1 MRQLNKILFVL
12 YFLVLF
18 FYGLLIKFLYG
29 TFLFN
34 YIKFLPEIII
44 VLFLIT
50 CFFIAKGKKG
60 FTLLDA
66 SLMVVIVTISIASIF
81 SATSF
86 KYVAVYIRDFFIPI
100 LTLVLLKNLKIDNR
114 MIRFYYKALANIGIL
129 FLVASIYFGYKQWSS
144 SYEYTS
150 NWYLN
155 KVIYGYD
162 EYSSIKISEAS
173 GRLRALG
180 LVGNSAKYGFYSIFS
195 FIFITLYYKRFH
207 HYFFSFIFALANIW
221 FSTNKT
227 ALVALLVIALAE
239 LILFYYKGKHRLII
253 FVFSFVLACIVAGMY
268 IPLHMDK
275 LRSVGERFELW
286 SDYDYI
292 SLENLIVGIDL
303 YTHFGLENGWMAVVD
318 NAYLFGFAAFGVV
331 SFIFFLFYCLKLSTK
346 TKYLIVLSIMFVLL
360 GLTTNIF
367 SGRSFFTI
375 YCLLAGIELSKDS
388 DLNLQDK
395 RYELFPSSTRYCKM
409 DG

>member
-1 MRQLNKILFVL
+1 
-12 YFLVLF
+12 
-18 FYGLLIKFLYG
+18 
-29 TFLFN
+29 
-34 YIKFLPEIII
+34 
-44 VLFLIT
+44 
-50 CFFIAKGKKG
+50 
-60 FTLLDA
+60 
-66 SLMVVIVTISIASIF
+66 
-81 SATSF
+81 
-86 KYVAVYIRDFFIPI
+86 
-100 LTLVLLKNLKIDNR
+100 
-114 MIRFYYKALANIGIL
+114 
-129 FLVASIYFGYKQWSS
+129 
-144 SYEYTS
+144 
-150 NWYLN
+150 
-155 KVIYGYD
+155 
-162 EYSSIKISEAS
+162 
-173 GRLRALG
+173 
-180 LVGNSAKYGFYSIFS
+180 
-195 FIFITLYYKRFH
+195 
-207 HYFFSFIFALANIW
+207 
-221 FSTNKT
+221 
-227 ALVALLVIALAE
+227 
-239 LILFYYKGKHRLII
+239 
-253 FVFSFVLACIVAGMY
+253 
-268 IPLHMDK
+268 MDK

-303 YTHFGLENGWMAVVD
+303 YSHFGLENGWMAVVD